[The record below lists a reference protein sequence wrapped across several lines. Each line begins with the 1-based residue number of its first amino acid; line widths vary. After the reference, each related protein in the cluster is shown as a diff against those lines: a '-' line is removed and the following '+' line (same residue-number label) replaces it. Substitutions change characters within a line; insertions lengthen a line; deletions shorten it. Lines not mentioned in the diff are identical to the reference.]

1 MSLFGLKMKT
11 SLDLNS
17 PNYAFNNWAPS
28 LTEHLLSQALNFET
42 LNISIYESR
51 KYDFYS
57 LDTHVFSVVC

>member
-28 LTEHLLSQALNFET
+28 LTEHLLSQALNFKT

-51 KYDFYS
+51 KYESHFCT
-57 LDTHVFSVVC
+57 LLT